1 MKIINLKMD
10 VSKRKRGLRKM
21 KHILKNMAKCR
32 KCGDLIESKSRTKIV
47 RCSCGSIYVE
57 GGKYYIKR
65 GGNLEDIIELSEYE
79 EK

>member
-1 MKIINLKMD
+1 
-10 VSKRKRGLRKM
+10 M